1 MPKQPGNYD
10 KNWQST
16 FGLSSILNKMGAI
29 MLEKSLVVGEFHID
43 TSQNSLIHGSRK
55 VYLGPLRTSLL
66 HFLCKNVNT
75 VVTREDLAQHV
86 WGRLVTDHTIN
97 QHISQLRKSVGTLSI
112 HGLNISTIPK
122 RGYIARMEGLG
133 VSENTMSPLSQG
145 ETTTNAITNMKVLV
159 VESGSEDRIQLIEQL
174 EALNVS
180 YVEGVATTIEAERS
194 VALQDFDLVIV
205 DALLPDAS
213 GIEFIKSIRTGQTS
227 ASADISI
234 LNTHHDVQREL
245 LGLNSLL
252 DVQGLL
258 LKPFESSRL
267 KQMLMVASKSNVL
280 LKPQA
285 AYELVPTNVMAAVE
299 QKLAVNS

>member
-1 MPKQPGNYD
+1 
-10 KNWQST
+10 
-16 FGLSSILNKMGAI
+16 

-97 QHISQLRKSVGTLSI
+97 QHISQLRKSIGTLSL

-122 RGYIARMEGLG
+122 RGYIARMEGVG
-133 VSENTMSPLSQG
+133 IPADSQVAPLAQG
-145 ETTTNAITNMKVLV
+145 ESTVNAINNMKVLV
-159 VESGSEDRIQLIEQL
+159 VEAEASERIQLIEQL
-174 EALNVS
+174 EAVEVA

-194 VALQDFDLVIV
+194 VALQDFDLIIV
-205 DALLPDAS
+205 DSLLADNA
-213 GIEFIKSIRTGQTS
+213 GIELIKRIRTGQTS
-227 ASADISI
+227 ASADICI
-234 LNTHHDVQREL
+234 LSSHFNVQREL

-258 LKPFESSRL
+258 LKPFETSRL
-267 KQMLMVASKSNVL
+267 KQMLMVANKSNVV

-285 AYELVPTNVMAAVE
+285 AYELVPVDVLEVAAQE
-299 QKLAVNS
+299 KAINE

>member
-1 MPKQPGNYD
+1 
-10 KNWQST
+10 
-16 FGLSSILNKMGAI
+16 
-29 MLEKSLVVGEFHID
+29 MLEKSLVVGEYHID

-97 QHISQLRKSVGTLSI
+97 QHISQLRKSIGTLSL

-122 RGYIARMEGLG
+122 RGYIARMEGVG
-133 VSENTMSPLSQG
+133 VSENNVAPIAQSEG
-145 ETTTNAITNMKVLV
+145 AANVITGMKVLV
-159 VESGSEDRIQLIEQL
+159 VEAEATQRIQLIELL
-174 EALNVS
+174 EELDVA

-205 DALLPDAS
+205 DTLLSDNS
-213 GIEFIKSIRTGQTS
+213 GLELIRNIRTGQTS
-227 ASADISI
+227 AAADICI
-234 LNTHHDVQREL
+234 LSSHFDVQREL

-267 KQMLMVASKSNVL
+267 KQMLMVATKSNVV

-285 AYELVPTNVMAAVE
+285 AYELVPTNVLEVAAQE
-299 QKLAVNS
+299 KAVNS

>member
-1 MPKQPGNYD
+1 
-10 KNWQST
+10 
-16 FGLSSILNKMGAI
+16 
-29 MLEKSLVVGEFHID
+29 MLEKSLVVGEYHID

-55 VYLGPLRTSLL
+55 IYLGPLRTSLL

-97 QHISQLRKSVGTLSI
+97 QHMSQLRKSIGTLSL

-122 RGYIARMEGLG
+122 RGYIARMEGLS
-133 VSENTMSPLSQG
+133 VT
-145 ETTTNAITNMKVLV
+145 ETQVTPIMQTEVTSNAITNIKVLV
-159 VESGSEDRIQLIEQL
+159 VESGAAERIQLIEQL
-174 EALNVS
+174 ESIDVS

-205 DALLPDAS
+205 DTLLSDNS
-213 GIEFIKSIRTGQTS
+213 GLEFIKRIRTGQTS
-227 ASADISI
+227 AAADIGI
-234 LNTHHDVQREL
+234 LTSHFDVQREL

-258 LKPFESSRL
+258 LKPFEESRL
-267 KQMLMVASKSNVL
+267 KQMLMVANKANVV

-285 AYELVPTNVMAAVE
+285 AYELVPSDGLQVLQSA
-299 QKLAVNS
+299 KAVNQ

>member
-1 MPKQPGNYD
+1 
-10 KNWQST
+10 
-16 FGLSSILNKMGAI
+16 
-29 MLEKSLVVGEFHID
+29 MLEKSLVVGEYHID

-97 QHISQLRKSVGTLSI
+97 QHISQLRKSIGTLSL

-122 RGYIARMEGLG
+122 RGYIARMEGVG
-133 VSENTMSPLSQG
+133 VSENSVSPIAQS
-145 ETTTNAITNMKVLV
+145 ESSSNVITAMKVLV
-159 VESGSEDRIQLIEQL
+159 VEGEASERIQLIELL
-174 EALNVS
+174 EELDVA

-205 DALLPDAS
+205 DTLLSDNS
-213 GIEFIKSIRTGQTS
+213 GIELIKNIRIGQTS
-227 ASADISI
+227 AAADICI
-234 LNTHHDVQREL
+234 LSSHFDVQREL

-267 KQMLMVASKSNVL
+267 KQMLMVATKSNVV

-285 AYELVPTNVMAAVE
+285 AYELVPTNVLGTAATTAT
-299 QKLAVNS
+299 KAVNS

>member
-1 MPKQPGNYD
+1 
-10 KNWQST
+10 
-16 FGLSSILNKMGAI
+16 MGAT
-29 MLEKSLVVGEFHID
+29 MLEKSLVVGEYHID
-43 TSQNSLIHGSRK
+43 TSQNSLIHGNRK

-97 QHISQLRKSVGTLSI
+97 QHISQLRKSIGTLSL

-122 RGYIARMEGLG
+122 RGYIARMEGVG
-133 VSENTMSPLSQG
+133 VSTGSQMSPISQSG
-145 ETTTNAITNMKVLV
+145 SSVNAINNMKVLV
-159 VESGSEDRIQLIEQL
+159 VEAEAAERIQLIELL
-174 EALNVS
+174 EGLEVA

-194 VALQDFDLVIV
+194 VALQDFDLVII
-205 DALLPDAS
+205 DSLLAENA
-213 GIEFIKSIRTGQTS
+213 GIELIKRIRTGQTS
-227 ASADISI
+227 ASADICI
-234 LNTHHDVQREL
+234 LSSHFDVQREL

-258 LKPFESSRL
+258 LKPFDSNRL
-267 KQMLMVASKSNVL
+267 KQMLMVAKKSNVV

-285 AYELVPTNVMAAVE
+285 AYELVPTNVLDAFEEKQAINE
-299 QKLAVNS
+299 

>member
-1 MPKQPGNYD
+1 MIINHEVG
-10 KNWQST
+10 T
-16 FGLSSILNKMGAI
+16 I
-29 MLEKSLVVGEFHID
+29 MLEKSLVVGEYHID

-97 QHISQLRKSVGTLSI
+97 QHISQLRKSIGTLSL

-122 RGYIARMEGLG
+122 RGYIARMEGVG
-133 VSENTMSPLSQG
+133 VSENNVAP
-145 ETTTNAITNMKVLV
+145 ITQSEGSANVITGMKVLV
-159 VESGSEDRIQLIEQL
+159 VEAEATQRIQLIELL
-174 EALNVS
+174 EELDVA

-194 VALQDFDLVIV
+194 VALQDFDLVII
-205 DALLPDAS
+205 DTLLADHL
-213 GIEFIKSIRTGQTS
+213 GLELIKNIRTGQTS
-227 ASADISI
+227 AAADICI
-234 LNTHHDVQREL
+234 LSSHFDVQREL

-267 KQMLMVASKSNVL
+267 KQMLMVATKSNVI

-285 AYELVPTNVMAAVE
+285 AYELIPTNVLEIAA
-299 QKLAVNS
+299 QAKAVNS

>member
-1 MPKQPGNYD
+1 
-10 KNWQST
+10 
-16 FGLSSILNKMGAI
+16 
-29 MLEKSLVVGEFHID
+29 MLEKSLVVGEYHID

-97 QHISQLRKSVGTLSI
+97 QHISQLRKSIGTLSL

-122 RGYIARMEGLG
+122 RGYIARMEGVG
-133 VSENTMSPLSQG
+133 VSENSLSPIRQSEG
-145 ETTTNAITNMKVLV
+145 ATNVVTAMKVLV
-159 VESGSEDRIQLIEQL
+159 VEGEAADRIQLIELL
-174 EALNVS
+174 ESLDVA

-205 DALLPDAS
+205 DTLLANNS
-213 GIEFIKSIRTGQTS
+213 GIELVKKIRTGQTS
-227 ASADISI
+227 AAADICI
-234 LNTHHDVQREL
+234 LSSHFDVQREL

-258 LKPFESSRL
+258 LKPFESNRL
-267 KQMLMVASKSNVL
+267 KQMLMVATKSNVV

-285 AYELVPTNVMAAVE
+285 AYELVPTNVLEVATMG
-299 QKLAVNS
+299 KAVNS

>member
-1 MPKQPGNYD
+1 
-10 KNWQST
+10 
-16 FGLSSILNKMGAI
+16 
-29 MLEKSLVVGEFHID
+29 MLEKSLVVGEYHID

-97 QHISQLRKSVGTLSI
+97 QHISQLRKSIGTLSL

-122 RGYIARMEGLG
+122 RGYIARMEGVG
-133 VSENTMSPLSQG
+133 VSVESQVSPIMQG
-145 ETTTNAITNMKVLV
+145 ESSVNAISNMKVLV
-159 VESGSEDRIQLIEQL
+159 VEAEAAERIQLIKLL
-174 EALNVS
+174 ESVEVA

-205 DALLPDAS
+205 DSLLADNA
-213 GIEFIKSIRTGQTS
+213 GIELIKRIRTGKTS
-227 ASADISI
+227 ASADICI
-234 LNTHHDVQREL
+234 LSSHFDVQREL

-258 LKPFESSRL
+258 LKPFETSRL
-267 KQMLMVASKSNVL
+267 KQMLMVAKKSNVI

-285 AYELVPTNVMAAVE
+285 AYELVPTNVLNVVE
-299 QKLAVNS
+299 QKQAINE

>member
-1 MPKQPGNYD
+1 
-10 KNWQST
+10 
-16 FGLSSILNKMGAI
+16 

-97 QHISQLRKSVGTLSI
+97 QHISQLRKSIGTLSL

-122 RGYIARMEGLG
+122 RGYIARMEGVG
-133 VSENTMSPLSQG
+133 IPADNQVAPLAQG
-145 ETTTNAITNMKVLV
+145 ESAVNAINNMKVLV
-159 VESGSEDRIQLIEQL
+159 VEAEASERIQLIEQL
-174 EALNVS
+174 EAVEVA

-194 VALQDFDLVIV
+194 VALQDFDLIII
-205 DALLPDAS
+205 DSLLADNA
-213 GIEFIKSIRTGQTS
+213 GIELIKHIRTGQTS
-227 ASADISI
+227 ASADICI
-234 LNTHHDVQREL
+234 LSSHFNVQREL

-258 LKPFESSRL
+258 LKPFETSRL
-267 KQMLMVASKSNVL
+267 KQMLMVANKSNVV

-285 AYELVPTNVMAAVE
+285 AYELVPVDVLDIAA
-299 QKLAVNS
+299 QKKAINE

>member
-1 MPKQPGNYD
+1 
-10 KNWQST
+10 
-16 FGLSSILNKMGAI
+16 
-29 MLEKSLVVGEFHID
+29 MLEKSLVVGEYHID

-97 QHISQLRKSVGTLSI
+97 QHISQLRKSIGTLSL

-122 RGYIARMEGLG
+122 RGYIARMEGVG
-133 VSENTMSPLSQG
+133 VSENNIAPIAQSENS
-145 ETTTNAITNMKVLV
+145 TNVTSAMKVLV
-159 VESGSEDRIQLIEQL
+159 VEGAAAERIQLIELL
-174 EALNVS
+174 EELEVA
-180 YVEGVATTIEAERS
+180 YVEGVATSIEAERS
-194 VALQDFDLVIV
+194 VALQDFDLIIV
-205 DALLPDAS
+205 DTLLSDNS
-213 GIEFIKSIRTGQTS
+213 GLELIKNIRTGQTS
-227 ASADISI
+227 AAADICI
-234 LNTHHDVQREL
+234 LSSHFDVQREL

-267 KQMLMVASKSNVL
+267 KQMLMVATKSNVV

-285 AYELVPTNVMAAVE
+285 AYELVPTNVLEVAMAT
-299 QKLAVNS
+299 QAVNN

>member
-1 MPKQPGNYD
+1 
-10 KNWQST
+10 
-16 FGLSSILNKMGAI
+16 
-29 MLEKSLVVGEFHID
+29 MLEKSLVVGEYHID

-55 VYLGPLRTSLL
+55 IYLGPLRTSLL

-97 QHISQLRKSVGTLSI
+97 QHMSQLRKSIGTLSL

-122 RGYIARMEGLG
+122 RGYIARMEGLSITETQ
-133 VSENTMSPLSQG
+133 VTPIIQAEATTNTM
-145 ETTTNAITNMKVLV
+145 TNIKVLV
-159 VESGSEDRIQLIEQL
+159 VEAAAAERIQLIQQL
-174 EALNVS
+174 ENLDVS

-194 VALQDFDLVIV
+194 VALQDFDLVVV
-205 DALLPDAS
+205 DTLLSDNS
-213 GIEFIKSIRTGQTS
+213 GIEFIKRIRTGQTS
-227 ASADISI
+227 AAADIAI
-234 LNTHHDVQREL
+234 LTSHFDVQREL

-258 LKPFESSRL
+258 LKPFEENRL
-267 KQMLMVASKSNVL
+267 KQMLMVANKANVV

-285 AYELVPTNVMAAVE
+285 AYELVPTNGLQVLQQA
-299 QKLAVNS
+299 KAVNQ

>member
-1 MPKQPGNYD
+1 
-10 KNWQST
+10 
-16 FGLSSILNKMGAI
+16 MGAI

-159 VESGSEDRIQLIEQL
+159 VESGSEERIQLIEQL
-174 EALNVS
+174 ESLNVS

-205 DALLPDAS
+205 DALLADAS

-285 AYELVPTNVMAAVE
+285 AYELVPTNVMATVE

>member
-1 MPKQPGNYD
+1 
-10 KNWQST
+10 
-16 FGLSSILNKMGAI
+16 MGAT

-43 TSQNSLIHGSRK
+43 TSQNSLIHGNRK

-97 QHISQLRKSVGTLSI
+97 QHISQLRKSIGTLSL

-122 RGYIARMEGLG
+122 RGYIARMEGVG
-133 VSENTMSPLSQG
+133 VPADNQVSPIAQTESSV
-145 ETTTNAITNMKVLV
+145 NAINTMKVLV
-159 VESGSEDRIQLIEQL
+159 VEAEAAERIQLIEQL
-174 EALNVS
+174 EALEVA

-194 VALQDFDLVIV
+194 VALQDFDLIIV
-205 DALLPDAS
+205 DSLLAENA
-213 GIEFIKSIRTGQTS
+213 GIELIKRIRTGQTS

-234 LNTHHDVQREL
+234 LSSHFDVQREL

-258 LKPFESSRL
+258 LKPFETNRL
-267 KQMLMVASKSNVL
+267 KQMLLVASKSKVV

-285 AYELVPTNVMAAVE
+285 AYELVPSDALHLAS
-299 QKLAVNS
+299 QKQAINE

>member
-1 MPKQPGNYD
+1 
-10 KNWQST
+10 
-16 FGLSSILNKMGAI
+16 

-97 QHISQLRKSVGTLSI
+97 QHISQLRKSIGTLSL

-122 RGYIARMEGLG
+122 RGYIARMEGVG
-133 VSENTMSPLSQG
+133 IPAESQVSPIAQG
-145 ETTTNAITNMKVLV
+145 ESTVDAINTMKVLV
-159 VESGSEDRIQLIEQL
+159 VEAEAAERIQLIEQL
-174 EALNVS
+174 EALDVA

-194 VALQDFDLVIV
+194 VALQDFDLIII
-205 DALLPDAS
+205 DSLLAENA
-213 GIEFIKSIRTGQTS
+213 GIELIKRIRTGQTS

-234 LNTHHDVQREL
+234 LSSHFDVQREL

-258 LKPFESSRL
+258 LKPFEINRL
-267 KQMLMVASKSNVL
+267 KQMLMVASKSNVV

-285 AYELVPTNVMAAVE
+285 AYELVPVDV
-299 QKLAVNS
+299 LAVAAQEKAINE

>member
-1 MPKQPGNYD
+1 
-10 KNWQST
+10 
-16 FGLSSILNKMGAI
+16 
-29 MLEKSLVVGEFHID
+29 MLEKSLVVGEYHID

-97 QHISQLRKSVGTLSI
+97 QHISQLRKSIGTLSL

-122 RGYIARMEGLG
+122 RGYIARMEGVG
-133 VSENTMSPLSQG
+133 VSENNVAPIAQSESS
-145 ETTTNAITNMKVLV
+145 TNVVTGMKVLV
-159 VESGSEDRIQLIEQL
+159 VEAEATQRIQLIELL
-174 EALNVS
+174 EDLDVA

-205 DALLPDAS
+205 DTLLDDNS
-213 GIEFIKSIRTGQTS
+213 GLELIKNIRTGQTS
-227 ASADISI
+227 AAADICI
-234 LNTHHDVQREL
+234 LSAHFDVQREL

-267 KQMLMVASKSNVL
+267 KQMLMVATKSNVV

-285 AYELVPTNVMAAVE
+285 AYELVPTNVLEIVAQA
-299 QKLAVNS
+299 KAINS

>member
-1 MPKQPGNYD
+1 
-10 KNWQST
+10 
-16 FGLSSILNKMGAI
+16 

-97 QHISQLRKSVGTLSI
+97 QHISQLRKSIGTLSL

-122 RGYIARMEGLG
+122 RGYIARMEG
-133 VSENTMSPLSQG
+133 VSMPAENQVSPIAQS
-145 ETTTNAITNMKVLV
+145 ETATNEINAMKVLV
-159 VESGSEDRIQLIEQL
+159 VEAEAAERIQLIEQL
-174 EALNVS
+174 EAVEVA
-180 YVEGVATTIEAERS
+180 YVEGVATAIEAERS

-205 DALLPDAS
+205 DSLLAENA
-213 GIEFIKSIRTGQTS
+213 GIELIKRIRTGQTS
-227 ASADISI
+227 ASADIRI
-234 LNTHHDVQREL
+234 LSSHFDVQREL

-258 LKPFESSRL
+258 LKPFEASRL
-267 KQMLMVASKSNVL
+267 KQMLMVASKSNVV

-285 AYELVPTNVMAAVE
+285 AYELVPVNVLETAAQRKVINE
-299 QKLAVNS
+299 

>member
-1 MPKQPGNYD
+1 
-10 KNWQST
+10 
-16 FGLSSILNKMGAI
+16 MGAI

-145 ETTTNAITNMKVLV
+145 ETTTNAIANMKVLV

-205 DALLPDAS
+205 DALLSDAS
-213 GIEFIKSIRTGQTS
+213 GIEFIKSVRTGQTS

-299 QKLAVNS
+299 QKLAANS

>member
-1 MPKQPGNYD
+1 
-10 KNWQST
+10 
-16 FGLSSILNKMGAI
+16 MGAI

-159 VESGSEDRIQLIEQL
+159 VESGSEERIQLIEQL
-174 EALNVS
+174 ESLNVS
-180 YVEGVATTIEAERS
+180 YLEGVATTIEA
-194 VALQDFDLVIV
+194 D
-205 DALLPDAS
+205 
-213 GIEFIKSIRTGQTS
+213 
-227 ASADISI
+227 
-234 LNTHHDVQREL
+234 
-245 LGLNSLL
+245 
-252 DVQGLL
+252 
-258 LKPFESSRL
+258 ESCG
-267 KQMLMVASKSNVL
+267 
-280 LKPQA
+280 
-285 AYELVPTNVMAAVE
+285 
-299 QKLAVNS
+299 

>member
-1 MPKQPGNYD
+1 
-10 KNWQST
+10 
-16 FGLSSILNKMGAI
+16 
-29 MLEKSLVVGEFHID
+29 MLEKSLVVGEYHID

-97 QHISQLRKSVGTLSI
+97 QHISQLRKSIGTLSL

-122 RGYIARMEGLG
+122 RGYIARMEGVG
-133 VSENTMSPLSQG
+133 VSENSVAPIAQS
-145 ETTTNAITNMKVLV
+145 EAAANVITAMKVLV
-159 VESGSEDRIQLIEQL
+159 VEGEASERIQLIELL
-174 EALNVS
+174 ESLDVA

-205 DALLPDAS
+205 DTLLSDNS
-213 GIEFIKSIRTGQTS
+213 GVELIKNIRTGQTS
-227 ASADISI
+227 AAADICI
-234 LNTHHDVQREL
+234 LSSHFDVQREL

-258 LKPFESSRL
+258 LKPFESNRL
-267 KQMLMVASKSNVL
+267 KQMLMVATKSNVV

-285 AYELVPTNVMAAVE
+285 AYELVPTNVLEVAASA
-299 QKLAVNS
+299 KAVNG

>member
-1 MPKQPGNYD
+1 
-10 KNWQST
+10 
-16 FGLSSILNKMGAI
+16 

-97 QHISQLRKSVGTLSI
+97 QHISQLRKSIGTLSL

-122 RGYIARMEGLG
+122 RGYIARMEGVG
-133 VSENTMSPLSQG
+133 IPAESQVSPIAQG
-145 ETTTNAITNMKVLV
+145 ESTVNAINNMKVLV
-159 VESGSEDRIQLIEQL
+159 VEAEAADRIQLIEQL
-174 EALNVS
+174 ETLEVS

-194 VALQDFDLVIV
+194 VALQDFDLIIV
-205 DALLPDAS
+205 DSLLAENA
-213 GIEFIKSIRTGQTS
+213 GIELIKRIRTGQTS

-234 LNTHHDVQREL
+234 LSSHFDVQREL

-258 LKPFESSRL
+258 LKPFETSRL
-267 KQMLMVASKSNVL
+267 KQMLMVANKSNVV

-285 AYELVPTNVMAAVE
+285 AYELVPVDVLDVAAQE
-299 QKLAVNS
+299 KAINE

>member
-1 MPKQPGNYD
+1 
-10 KNWQST
+10 
-16 FGLSSILNKMGAI
+16 

-97 QHISQLRKSVGTLSI
+97 QHISQLRKSIGNLSL

-122 RGYIARMEGLG
+122 RGYISRMEGVGTPVESQVLPMAQ
-133 VSENTMSPLSQG
+133 SENSA
-145 ETTTNAITNMKVLV
+145 TTINTTKVLI
-159 VESGSEDRIQLIEQL
+159 VEAEATQRIDLIEQL
-174 EALNVS
+174 EALDVS
-180 YVEGVATTIEAERS
+180 YVEGVATAIEAERS
-194 VALQDFDLVIV
+194 VALQDFDLIVI
-205 DALLPDAS
+205 DSLLPENA
-213 GIEFIKSIRTGQTS
+213 GIELIKRIRTGQTS
-227 ASADISI
+227 AAADISI
-234 LNTHHDVQREL
+234 LTTHFDVQREL

-267 KQMLMVASKSNVL
+267 KQMLMVANKASVD

-285 AYELVPTNVMAAVE
+285 AYELVPADV
-299 QKLAVNS
+299 LAVAATAKAVNE

>member
-1 MPKQPGNYD
+1 
-10 KNWQST
+10 
-16 FGLSSILNKMGAI
+16 MGTII

-97 QHISQLRKSVGTLSI
+97 QHISQLRKSVATLSL

-122 RGYIARMEGLG
+122 RGYIARMEGLA
-133 VSENTMSPLSQG
+133 VSESTVSPMAQG
-145 ETTTNAITNMKVLV
+145 DLTANAITNMKVLV
-159 VESGSEDRIQLIEQL
+159 VEGEAEARIQLIEQL

-180 YVEGVATTIEAERS
+180 YVEGVSTSVEAERS
-194 VALQDFDLVIV
+194 IALQDFDLIIV
-205 DALLPDAS
+205 DALLADCS
-213 GIEFIKSIRTGQTS
+213 GIELIKSIRTGKTS

-234 LNTHHDVQREL
+234 LNSHHDVQREL

-285 AYELVPTNVMAAVE
+285 AYELIPTNVVETAQLKAAVN
-299 QKLAVNS
+299 A

>member
-1 MPKQPGNYD
+1 
-10 KNWQST
+10 
-16 FGLSSILNKMGAI
+16 
-29 MLEKSLVVGEFHID
+29 MLEKSLIVGEYHID
-43 TSQNSLIHGSRK
+43 TSQNSLIHGNRK

-97 QHISQLRKSVGTLSI
+97 QHISQLRKSIGTLSL

-122 RGYIARMEGLG
+122 RGYIARMEGVG
-133 VSENTMSPLSQG
+133 ISENNISPMIHSEG
-145 ETTTNAITNMKVLV
+145 SANVITAMKVLV
-159 VESGSEDRIQLIEQL
+159 VEAEASQRIQLIELL
-174 EALNVS
+174 ESLDVA

-194 VALQDFDLVIV
+194 VALQDFDLVII
-205 DALLPDAS
+205 DTLLSDNS
-213 GIEFIKSIRTGQTS
+213 GLELIKNIRTGKTS
-227 ASADISI
+227 AAADICI
-234 LNTHHDVQREL
+234 LSSHFDVQREL

-258 LKPFESSRL
+258 LKPFETSRL
-267 KQMLMVASKSNVL
+267 KQMLMVATKSNVV

-285 AYELVPTNVMAAVE
+285 AYELVPTDILESVS
-299 QKLAVNS
+299 QTQAVNS

>member
-1 MPKQPGNYD
+1 
-10 KNWQST
+10 
-16 FGLSSILNKMGAI
+16 
-29 MLEKSLVVGEFHID
+29 MLETSLVVGEYHVD
-43 TSQNSLIHGSRK
+43 TSQNSLIHGNRK

-97 QHISQLRKSVGTLSI
+97 QHISQLRKSIGSLSL

-122 RGYIARMEGLG
+122 RGYIARMEGVG
-133 VSENTMSPLSQG
+133 AVTDNNVAPMVQTESTVNSIQ
-145 ETTTNAITNMKVLV
+145 NMKVLV
-159 VESGSEDRIQLIEQL
+159 VEAQATDRIELIEQL
-174 EALNVS
+174 ESLDVS

-194 VALQDFDLVIV
+194 VALQDFDLIVI
-205 DALLPDAS
+205 DSLIADNA
-213 GIEFIKSIRTGQTS
+213 GIELIKRIRTGQTS
-227 ASADISI
+227 AAADIAI
-234 LNTHHDVQREL
+234 LSAHFDVQREL

-258 LKPFESSRL
+258 LKPFEKSRL
-267 KQMLMVASKSNVL
+267 KQMLMVADKSNVV

-285 AYELVPTNVMAAVE
+285 AYELVPADVLVAIPQQQDTAINE
-299 QKLAVNS
+299 

>member
-1 MPKQPGNYD
+1 
-10 KNWQST
+10 
-16 FGLSSILNKMGAI
+16 

-97 QHISQLRKSVGTLSI
+97 QHISQLRKSIGTLSL

-122 RGYIARMEGLG
+122 RGYIARMEGVG
-133 VSENTMSPLSQG
+133 IPADNQQVAPIAQTESAV
-145 ETTTNAITNMKVLV
+145 NAINNMKVLV
-159 VESGSEDRIQLIEQL
+159 VEAEATERIQLIEQL
-174 EALNVS
+174 EAVEVA
-180 YVEGVATTIEAERS
+180 YVEGVATAIEAERS
-194 VALQDFDLVIV
+194 VALQDFDLIIV
-205 DALLPDAS
+205 DSLLADNA
-213 GIEFIKSIRTGQTS
+213 GIELIKRIRTGQTS

-234 LNTHHDVQREL
+234 LSSHFDVQREL

-258 LKPFESSRL
+258 LKPFEKSRL
-267 KQMLMVASKSNVL
+267 KQMLIVANKSNVV

-285 AYELVPTNVMAAVE
+285 AYELVPVDVLEVAAAE
-299 QKLAVNS
+299 KAINE

>member
-1 MPKQPGNYD
+1 
-10 KNWQST
+10 
-16 FGLSSILNKMGAI
+16 
-29 MLEKSLVVGEFHID
+29 MLEKSLVVGEYHID

-97 QHISQLRKSVGTLSI
+97 QHISQLRKSIGTLSL

-122 RGYIARMEGLG
+122 RGYIARMEGVG
-133 VSENTMSPLSQG
+133 VAENQVSPMGQT
-145 ETTTNAITNMKVLV
+145 ETSVDSINGMKVLV
-159 VESGSEDRIQLIEQL
+159 VEAQANERIQLIEQL
-174 EALNVS
+174 EELDVA
-180 YVEGVATTIEAERS
+180 YVEGVATSIEAERS
-194 VALQDFDLVIV
+194 VALQDFDLIII
-205 DALLPDAS
+205 DTLLEESA
-213 GIEFIKSIRTGQTS
+213 GIELIKRIRTGQTS
-227 ASADISI
+227 AAADIAVLS
-234 LNTHHDVQREL
+234 THFDVQREL

-258 LKPFESSRL
+258 LKPFEENRL
-267 KQMLMVASKSNVL
+267 KQMLMVANKSNVI

-285 AYELVPTNVMAAVE
+285 AYELVPTDVLEIASQA
-299 QKLAVNS
+299 KAVNE

>member
-1 MPKQPGNYD
+1 
-10 KNWQST
+10 
-16 FGLSSILNKMGAI
+16 
-29 MLEKSLVVGEFHID
+29 MLEKSLVVGEYHID

-97 QHISQLRKSVGTLSI
+97 QHISQLRKSIGTLSL

-122 RGYIARMEGLG
+122 RGYIARMEGVG
-133 VSENTMSPLSQG
+133 ISENQVSPMVQS
-145 ETTTNAITNMKVLV
+145 EVSANAINCMKVLV
-159 VESGSEDRIQLIEQL
+159 VEGLAAERIELIEQL
-174 EALNVS
+174 ESLEVA

-205 DALLPDAS
+205 DTLLENSA
-213 GIEFIKSIRTGQTS
+213 GVELIKRIRTGQTS

-234 LNTHHDVQREL
+234 LSSHFDVQREL

-258 LKPFESSRL
+258 LKPFEANRL
-267 KQMLMVASKSNVL
+267 KQMLMVANKSNVV

-285 AYELVPTNVMAAVE
+285 AYELVPTDVLEVLAQA
-299 QKLAVNS
+299 KAVNE

>member
-1 MPKQPGNYD
+1 
-10 KNWQST
+10 
-16 FGLSSILNKMGAI
+16 
-29 MLEKSLVVGEFHID
+29 MLEKSLVVGEYHID
-43 TSQNSLIHGSRK
+43 TSQNSLVHGSRK

-97 QHISQLRKSVGTLSI
+97 QHISQLRKSIGTLSL

-122 RGYIARMEGLG
+122 RGYIARMEGVG
-133 VSENTMSPLSQG
+133 ISENNIAPITQLEGSA
-145 ETTTNAITNMKVLV
+145 NAINAMKVLV
-159 VESGSEDRIQLIEQL
+159 VEGVAADRIQLIEQL
-174 EALNVS
+174 ESLDIS

-194 VALQDFDLVIV
+194 VALQDFDLLII
-205 DALLPDAS
+205 DTLLPEGT
-213 GIEFIKSIRTGQTS
+213 GIKLIKRIRTGQTS

-234 LNTHHDVQREL
+234 LSTHFDVQREL

-258 LKPFESSRL
+258 LKPFETTRL
-267 KQMLMVASKSNVL
+267 KQMLMVANKSNVI

-285 AYELVPTNVMAAVE
+285 AYELVPTNV
-299 QKLAVNS
+299 LDNSLT